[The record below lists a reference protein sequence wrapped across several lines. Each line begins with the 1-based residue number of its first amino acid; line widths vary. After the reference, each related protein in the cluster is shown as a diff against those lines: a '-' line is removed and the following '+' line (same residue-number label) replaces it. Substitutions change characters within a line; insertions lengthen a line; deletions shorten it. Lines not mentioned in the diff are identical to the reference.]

1 MERAVNLCLEDKVT
15 VEDLPPQFSSPS
27 DPAVPARAVHENHV
41 TQPAHDTARTPD
53 IQPPQENRR
62 FYSIRENEES
72 LILSALEECQGNV
85 TASSRLLNMNLR
97 TLYRKI
103 DKYGIDVDTYRHR
116 K

>member
-27 DPAVPARAVHENHV
+27 DPAVPAHTVHESH
-41 TQPAHDTARTPD
+41 TLQPVHDISRTSD
-53 IQPPQENRR
+53 MQPPQANHRS
-62 FYSIRENEES
+62 YSIRENEES

-85 TASSRLLNMNLR
+85 TAASRLLNMNLR

-103 DKYGIDVDTYRHR
+103 DKYEIDVDTYRHR